1 MTSPTDN
8 QTARTH
14 RRDNSAGAAGDARS
28 PVTASAS
35 ASEESLNESD
45 DAAWEAEVDRV
56 AEPAG
61 SLEDTLR
68 AILAEIADDVL

>member
-8 QTARTH
+8 QMARAH
-14 RRDNSAGAAGDARS
+14 PRDNSASAPGDAPS

-35 ASEESLNESD
+35 KESQNESD
-45 DAAWEAEVDRV
+45 EAAWEAEVDRG
-56 AEPAG
+56 AEPTG

-68 AILAEIADDVL
+68 AILTEIADDVL